1 VLVCGVVLYASLAAS
16 LGLSSPLGLLTMHPV
31 GGVAAP
37 SNPEAE
43 LRASVGHLLASL
55 ALLLPLVVALAI
67 AGGLFLAGRALDP
80 IDRITRTAARIG
92 AERDLRRR
100 VGLPHTG
107 DEVGR
112 LAATFDAMLEQLER
126 AFERERQFTADV
138 AHELRTP
145 LAALISQADVALSRR
160 RSAEAYR
167 QALEA
172 IQRDSTRLAQL
183 VEQMLQ
189 VARADAGQ
197 QPLVFERLDLG
208 QLAVEV
214 VRSLEPLAAERG
226 VCLETAAGEAVWVRG
241 DQVQLA
247 QALTDLVD
255 NGIRYVQTGGQV
267 YVAVRGVV
275 GVAEVRVADTG
286 PGITAEHLPRLFDRF
301 YRADASRAHQGGGA
315 GLGLAICRW
324 IIEAHGGQ
332 IAVQSELGRGTTFTV
347 HLPLA
352 TPDSSD

>member
-1 VLVCGVVLYASLAAS
+1 
-16 LGLSSPLGLLTMHPV
+16 
-31 GGVAAP
+31 
-37 SNPEAE
+37 
-43 LRASVGHLLASL
+43 
-55 ALLLPLVVALAI
+55 VVALAI